1 MPPLTPPVNKH
12 DHIEGAANA
21 PVTLTE
27 YGDFECP
34 HCGAAYPVIK
44 KLQQH
49 FGTQLR
55 LVYRYFPLSDA
66 HPHAFGAAVAAE
78 AAGRQQQFWPMHDM
92 LFEHQQELS
101 DKAYRLFAKT
111 LGLDL
116 ARFDADMQDPAV
128 AEKVDADFESGVRSG
143 VNGTPSFYLD
153 GHKYNGGYDYMSL
166 REAIEAQ
173 LAHAL

>member
-1 MPPLTPPVNKH
+1 
-12 DHIEGAANA
+12 
-21 PVTLTE
+21 
-27 YGDFECP
+27 
-34 HCGAAYPVIK
+34 
-44 KLQQH
+44 
-49 FGTQLR
+49 
-55 LVYRYFPLSDA
+55 
-66 HPHAFGAAVAAE
+66 VAAE

-92 LFEHQQELS
+92 LFEHQNELS
-101 DKAYRLFAKT
+101 DQAYRRFAKT

-116 ARFDADMQDPAV
+116 SRFDADMQDPAL

-173 LAHAL
+173 LAHVL